1 MPPKRKQTTISIVM
15 ESVQSSTSVEPSV
28 LGVGQGSQDL
38 PPETAEESGLLFR
51 RSSTRMKKKSVFVE
65 PVPPGMID
73 LGNESPLTDIE
84 DEEVSQEEVK
94 SPPKKRRRKKDP
106 EPIFYDIPP
115 VVTKETTFKGLFTSH
130 STML

>member
-1 MPPKRKQTTISIVM
+1 
-15 ESVQSSTSVEPSV
+15 
-28 LGVGQGSQDL
+28 
-38 PPETAEESGLLFR
+38 
-51 RSSTRMKKKSVFVE
+51 MKKKSVFVE